1 MSNVVKMEKLERV
14 VRITI
19 DRPAVLNVLNL
30 ETLDDLIVAFEDVGA
45 DPEVR
50 AVIIT
55 GSGERAFIAGADIKE
70 MIKKTPDEARDFA
83 KKGHLLCKT
92 IEELREPVIAA
103 INGVAM
109 GGGCEIACSCD
120 IRIAGDNARLG
131 QTEVGLGISPGW
143 GATVRLARIVG
154 QGVAREMIFTGK
166 LLSPEEALR
175 VGLVNAVVP
184 SDKLVEEALKV
195 ANTIAARAP
204 IAVSLAKQSMNRALY
219 LDTEAAYEVEADLF
233 ARCFTTQDQRAGMAA
248 FVEKRRPEFEG
259 R

>member
-1 MSNVVKMEKLERV
+1 VSNVVKVEKLERV

-131 QTEVGLGISPGW
+131 QTEVGLGISAGW
-143 GATVRLARIVG
+143 GSTVRLARIVG

-166 LLSPEEALR
+166 LLSP
-175 VGLVNAVVP
+175 
-184 SDKLVEEALKV
+184 
-195 ANTIAARAP
+195 
-204 IAVSLAKQSMNRALY
+204 
-219 LDTEAAYEVEADLF
+219 
-233 ARCFTTQDQRAGMAA
+233 
-248 FVEKRRPEFEG
+248 
-259 R
+259 